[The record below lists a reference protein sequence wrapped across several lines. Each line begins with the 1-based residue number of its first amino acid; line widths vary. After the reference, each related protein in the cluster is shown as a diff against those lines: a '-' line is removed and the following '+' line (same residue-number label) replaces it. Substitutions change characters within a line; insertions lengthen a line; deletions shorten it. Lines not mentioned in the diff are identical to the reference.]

1 MLNGS
6 RMFKKLSRMSIC
18 WWEGGGNEI
27 HGNGLATTNG
37 FDSTIG
43 AAYLYM
49 NKRLLDSVT
58 YPVNVWPYALI
69 PCGQTEFWLVF
80 RPGSGKTKSRSIQ
93 GGPVRGEFL
102 IMKSMSIKLCV

>member
-6 RMFKKLSRMSIC
+6 RMFKKLSRMSIY

-43 AAYLYM
+43 AASLYM
-49 NKRLLDSVT
+49 NKSRVLDSVT
-58 YPVNVWPYALI
+58 CPVNVWPYALI
-69 PCGQTEFWLVF
+69 PWGQTEFWLVF
-80 RPGSGKTKSRSIQ
+80 RPGSGQDQESIDPYKFDQ
-93 GGPVRGEFL
+93 WGVNF
-102 IMKSMSIKLCV
+102 

>member
-1 MLNGS
+1 ML
-6 RMFKKLSRMSIC
+6 IC

-49 NKRLLDSVT
+49 NKSRLLDSVT
-58 YPVNVWPYALI
+58 CPLNVWPYALI

-80 RPGSGKTKSRSIQ
+80 RPGSGQDQESIDRYKFDQ
-93 GGPVRGEFL
+93 WGGEFL